1 MIRNFVAGSLWGVVV
16 AGVGLG
22 VVSQVAPMP
31 GDRLGVDA
39 GQSAVAGKDPVVPA
53 KPDAP
58 KPDAPKPDVAKPVL
72 PKADAVPVAPSAATP
87 APADVADSAGAMP
100 PELPAASPLQPRA
113 SDPKSPDPGLP
124 AQAQVPAPSKTTAAA
139 LPAESLSDE
148 KLALGDAVTVPKA
161 TADLPDA
168 ARPNVA
174 DAPPVLN
181 APGAVAVD
189 PVPIAPD
196 DPALT
201 VMPAADLPA
210 ADLPAADLPA
220 ADLPA
225 ADLPAADGPA
235 ADQTDAMPDTSDTPP
250 PIPEALLDA
259 APGIKT
265 NPAPATIVPD
275 DPASLPQAAPT
286 APAADTPAAEVA
298 VTDPAFDPTTQP
310 EPQPDGAV
318 LQPVTPPEPA
328 PSLIAKDQP
337 STFLPDAGAASAV
350 DGVTTG
356 RLPRIGDQPAE
367 TAEAAAVELPPVQ
380 QFAQDFDNPSGKPLF
395 AVILRDTGGADVDR
409 ATLAA
414 LPFPV
419 SFVIDPLAPNA
430 IEAAAIYR
438 AAGQEVIMLASGIPQ
453 GAQASDLEQTFQSL
467 GAVLP
472 QAVAVMDLATAGFQD
487 DRPLA
492 SLVVPLLKN
501 QGRGLITFNRGLN
514 AADQVARRIDVP
526 AATIFRHLDGAGEDL
541 PLIRRYLDRAA
552 FKAAQEGRVMVL
564 GDTRPTT
571 IAALIEWTVEGR
583 ASSVTLAPATAVL
596 SID

>member
-1 MIRNFVAGSLWGVVV
+1 MIRNFVAGLLWGVVV

-39 GQSAVAGKDPVVPA
+39 GKSAVTGKDLVVPA

-72 PKADAVPVAPSAATP
+72 PKAEAVPVAPSAATP
-87 APADVADSAGAMP
+87 VPAEVAESAGAMP
-100 PELPAASPLQPRA
+100 PELPAASPSQPRA
-113 SDPKSPDPGLP
+113 SDPKSPDQGLP
-124 AQAQVPAPSKTTAAA
+124 AQAQVPAPSKTTAAE

-148 KLALGDAVTVPKA
+148 KLALGDAVTVSKA
-161 TADLPDA
+161 KADLPDA

-189 PVPIAPD
+189 PLPISPD
-196 DPALT
+196 DPALSVT
-201 VMPAADLPA
+201 PPPGLPA
-210 ADLPAADLPA
+210 ADLPAAD
-220 ADLPA
+220 
-225 ADLPAADGPA
+225 
-235 ADQTDAMPDTSDTPP
+235 QTDAVPDAADTPP

-286 APAADTPAAEVA
+286 APADDAPAAEVA
-298 VTDPAFDPTTQP
+298 VVDPASDPTIQP
-310 EPQPDGAV
+310 EPQPESAG
-318 LQPVTPPEPA
+318 LQPVTPPEPS
-328 PSLIAKDQP
+328 PGLIAKDQP
-337 STFLPDAGAASAV
+337 STFLPDAGVASAV

-367 TAEAAAVELPPVQ
+367 TTEAAAVELPPVQ

>member
-1 MIRNFVAGSLWGVVV
+1 M
-16 AGVGLG
+16 
-22 VVSQVAPMP
+22 
-31 GDRLGVDA
+31 
-39 GQSAVAGKDPVVPA
+39 
-53 KPDAP
+53 
-58 KPDAPKPDVAKPVL
+58 
-72 PKADAVPVAPSAATP
+72 
-87 APADVADSAGAMP
+87 
-100 PELPAASPLQPRA
+100 
-113 SDPKSPDPGLP
+113 
-124 AQAQVPAPSKTTAAA
+124 
-139 LPAESLSDE
+139 
-148 KLALGDAVTVPKA
+148 
-161 TADLPDA
+161 
-168 ARPNVA
+168 A

-201 VMPAADLPA
+201 VLPPTELPA
-210 ADLPAADLPA
+210 ADVA
-220 ADLPA
+220 
-225 ADLPAADGPA
+225 A

-250 PIPEALLDA
+250 PIPEALLDP
-259 APGIKT
+259 APGIKA

-286 APAADTPAAEVA
+286 APAVDTPAAEVA
-298 VTDPAFDPTTQP
+298 VADPASDPTTRP
-310 EPQPDGAV
+310 EPQPDGAG
-318 LQPVTPPEPA
+318 LQPGTPPEPV
-328 PSLIAKDQP
+328 PGLIAKDQP

-492 SLVVPLLKN
+492 SLVVPLVKN

>member
-1 MIRNFVAGSLWGVVV
+1 M
-16 AGVGLG
+16 
-22 VVSQVAPMP
+22 
-31 GDRLGVDA
+31 
-39 GQSAVAGKDPVVPA
+39 
-53 KPDAP
+53 
-58 KPDAPKPDVAKPVL
+58 
-72 PKADAVPVAPSAATP
+72 
-87 APADVADSAGAMP
+87 
-100 PELPAASPLQPRA
+100 
-113 SDPKSPDPGLP
+113 
-124 AQAQVPAPSKTTAAA
+124 
-139 LPAESLSDE
+139 
-148 KLALGDAVTVPKA
+148 
-161 TADLPDA
+161 
-168 ARPNVA
+168 A

-189 PVPIAPD
+189 PLPIAPD
-196 DPALT
+196 DPALSVT
-201 VMPAADLPA
+201 PPPGLPA
-210 ADLPAADLPA
+210 ADLPAAD
-220 ADLPA
+220 
-225 ADLPAADGPA
+225 
-235 ADQTDAMPDTSDTPP
+235 QTDAVPDAADTPP

-286 APAADTPAAEVA
+286 APADDAPAAEVA
-298 VTDPAFDPTTQP
+298 VVDPASDPTIQP
-310 EPQPDGAV
+310 EPQPDSAA
-318 LQPVTPPEPA
+318 LQPVTPPEPS
-328 PSLIAKDQP
+328 PGLISKDQP
-337 STFLPDAGAASAV
+337 STFLPDAGVASAV